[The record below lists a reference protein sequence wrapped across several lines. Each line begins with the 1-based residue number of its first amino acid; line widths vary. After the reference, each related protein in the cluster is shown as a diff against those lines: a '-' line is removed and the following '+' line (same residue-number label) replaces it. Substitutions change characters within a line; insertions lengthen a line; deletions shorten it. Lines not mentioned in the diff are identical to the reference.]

1 MKKIILLF
9 GMSLMVVG
17 TYAQYENSSDSKT
30 NKELKK
36 EQKKAEEELITKS
49 VERMVTNQEFYLEV
63 TYMSNSQDRAMKEV
77 SSQMNYLAINSDKI
91 ILQIDTN
98 NVISSNWF
106 SDNLPKRGTVTNYK
120 LSKPEKSTEGY
131 HIQFQTSGEFATE
144 ITMTVSLSGKTE
156 LIVRKQTNSETLT
169 FRGTLI
175 PLDQTRISSS
185 FL

>member
-9 GMSLMVVG
+9 CLSLMVLG
-17 TYAQYENSSDSKT
+17 SFAQYENSPDSKS

-36 EQKKAEEELITKS
+36 EQKEAEEELTIKS

-63 TYMSNSQDRAMKEV
+63 TFMSNSQDRAMNEV
-77 SSQMNYLAINSDKI
+77 SSQMNYLAIDAEKI
-91 ILQIDTN
+91 ILQIEPN
-98 NVISSNWF
+98 NVITSNWF
-106 SDNLPKRGTVTNYK
+106 NDNLPQRGTVTNYK
-120 LSKPEKSTEGY
+120 LTKPEKSTEGY
-131 HIQFQTSGEFATE
+131 HIQFQTFGEFASD

-156 LIVRKQTNSETLT
+156 LIIRKPTNSETLT

-175 PLDQTRISSS
+175 PLDQTRFSS